1 MMLNHEGKGESEDND
16 KNDEDV
22 FQYLGYDV
30 VEHDAKLS
38 VWHPIKFEDPFSSF
52 IIMNSNIIFI
62 HRPCDEPNPTG

>member
-1 MMLNHEGKGESEDND
+1 MYGQLFELSKSHSIVGRETEAMMLNHEGKGESEDND

-38 VWHPIKFEDPFSSF
+38 V
-52 IIMNSNIIFI
+52 
-62 HRPCDEPNPTG
+62 